1 MNLPSWLA
9 DLLVC
14 PFCGGDLRLQSPSE
28 PARDPVFVCSCGR
41 SFPVRE
47 GVPRFVESDAY
58 VSSFSFEWDI
68 HRRTQF
74 DENTAGASTRRF
86 VEVTGVRPEELHS
99 QTVLDAGVGTGR
111 FADVVSSRGARVV
124 GLDLSYAVDV
134 ARENMGHRENVGLV
148 HGDICAPPF
157 RPECFDFIYSIGV
170 LHHTPDAERAFRSL
184 VPLLK
189 RGGSIA
195 VYLYP
200 RDASSRISDV
210 YRRFTVRLPKRLLY
224 LLCHLAG
231 PLYYLGEI
239 PVAGPVFRFVMPISR
254 HPKWRLRVL
263 DTFDWYSPRYQS
275 KHTYPEVFRWFR
287 TSGLADVEL
296 MDIPVCVRG
305 RKPAA

>member
-1 MNLPSWLA
+1 
-9 DLLVC
+9 
-14 PFCGGDLRLQSPSE
+14 
-28 PARDPVFVCSCGR
+28 
-41 SFPVRE
+41 
-47 GVPRFVESDAY
+47 
-58 VSSFSFEWDI
+58 
-68 HRRTQF
+68 
-74 DENTAGASTRRF
+74 
-86 VEVTGVRPEELHS
+86 
-99 QTVLDAGVGTGR
+99 
-111 FADVVSSRGARVV
+111 
-124 GLDLSYAVDV
+124 
-134 ARENMGHRENVGLV
+134 V

-157 RPECFDFIYSIGV
+157 RPESFDFIFSIGV
-170 LHHTPDAERAFRSL
+170 LHHTPDAERAFRGL

-189 RGGSIA
+189 RGGAIA

-200 RDASSRISDV
+200 RDASSRVSDV

-239 PVAGPVFRFVMPISR
+239 PLVGPVVRFAMPISR
-254 HPKWRLRVL
+254 HSNWRWRVL

-296 MDIPVCVRG
+296 MDVPVCVRG